1 MLTSS
6 LTGRTAHV
14 RIPSVS
20 DTKREGQLRVDL
32 TRPLFPR
39 GMSGIFAH
47 SGLTPGR
54 CDAVDIS
61 PTAQCR

>member
-20 DTKREGQLRVDL
+20 DTKQEGQLRVEGGPSL
-32 TRPLFPR
+32 STSRSPR
-39 GMSGIFAH
+39 KA
-47 SGLTPGR
+47 
-54 CDAVDIS
+54 
-61 PTAQCR
+61 

>member
-20 DTKREGQLRVDL
+20 DTKREGQLRVDMI
-32 TRPLFPR
+32 R
-39 GMSGIFAH
+39 
-47 SGLTPGR
+47 
-54 CDAVDIS
+54 S
-61 PTAQCR
+61 PSRR